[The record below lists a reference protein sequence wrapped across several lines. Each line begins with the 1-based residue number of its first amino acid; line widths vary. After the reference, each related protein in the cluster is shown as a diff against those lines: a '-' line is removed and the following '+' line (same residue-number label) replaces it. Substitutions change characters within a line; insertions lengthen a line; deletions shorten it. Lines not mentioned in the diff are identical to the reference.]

1 MTASEPVRV
10 NTSPSVMAVATTSR
24 VPTVPV
30 PKSILRVETS
40 VVVTLIFPPSAVLT
54 RSALRPVIAKLPAPL
69 MLRSTPSAKAAV
81 LTVAVLPMVSE
92 MVVAPAPVVMA
103 TLSMAFTMITPEELA
118 ALRSAT
124 RLSTV
129 IAPLPARVI
138 VSPSAKVP
146 LLTVKEPDAALFV
159 RVVLTAG
166 IESLSRVRAT
176 VPVAVLVRFPSRLV
190 MVKLPA
196 PLVLS
201 SDPSARASALI
212 VTVSPAV
219 VAVTVVTPEPVMTVI
234 VCGTK
239 GEVVLTP
246 VVIFTVPLLV
256 IPPNV

>member
-1 MTASEPVRV
+1 
-10 NTSPSVMAVATTSR
+10 
-24 VPTVPV
+24 
-30 PKSILRVETS
+30 
-40 VVVTLIFPPSAVLT
+40 
-54 RSALRPVIAKLPAPL
+54 
-69 MLRSTPSAKAAV
+69 
-81 LTVAVLPMVSE
+81 
-92 MVVAPAPVVMA
+92 MVVAPVPVVMA
-103 TLSMAFTMITPEELA
+103 TSSTALMVIAPVAVA

-124 RLSTV
+124 RSLTV
-129 IAPLPARVI
+129 IAPLPARVML
-138 VSPSAKVP
+138 SAPSKVP
-146 LLTVKEPDAALFV
+146 LVTVKEPDAALLV
-159 RVVLTAG
+159 MVVLKAPAP
-166 IESLSRVRAT
+166 SLPSRVSAT
-176 VPVAVLVRFPSRLV
+176 VPVALLLRSPSRLV